1 MDFISALLNSMPG
14 AVTQGLIWG
23 IMAIGVYITFRIL
36 DIADLTVDG
45 SLCTG
50 GAVCVVLT
58 LNGCPTWLAL
68 LAALAAGMLAGL
80 VTGIFHTFCGIP
92 AILAGILTQLALY
105 SINLR
110 IMGWGTENGSRSNL
124 PISVDKYDLMV
135 SSRYV
140 RELSLD
146 NPLPKLIIF
155 LAVIILVLYWLF
167 GTETGCALRAT
178 GANENMAKA
187 QGINTSFT
195 KVLGLMI
202 SNGLVAL
209 SGGLLCPVPGLL
221 RYQHGPGR
229 HRHRTGRRHH
239 RRGHSGTGLPQL
251 RPQAGRACAVRR
263 HHLLSRHPGRAAAEG
278 LATDDAQAPH
288 RRHRGHAVPG
298 RPLLEGQVHPRE
310 DQPPAGKH
318 RDRCCFRRKGG

>member
-50 GAVCVVLT
+50 GAVCGAAHPERL
-58 LNGCPTWLAL
+58 PHLAG
-68 LAALAAGMLAGL
+68 AAGRAGGGHAGR
-80 VTGIFHTFCGIP
+80 TGHRHLPHLLRHPGHPGRHSDP
-92 AILAGILTQLALY
+92 AGPVLHQPAHYGLGHRKRQPL
-105 SINLR
+105 
-110 IMGWGTENGSRSNL
+110 NL

-155 LAVIILVLYWLF
+155 LAVIILVLLYWFF

-209 SGGLLCPVPGLL
+209 SGGLLSQ
-221 RYQHGPGR
+221 YQGFSDINMGRGR

-251 RPQAGRACAVRR
+251 RPQAGRLRHRR
-263 HHLLSRHPGRAAAEG
+263 HHLLYRHPVRAAPG
-278 LATDDAQAPH
+278 PVH
-288 RRHRGHAVPG
+288 RRPETAHRPGGGGVPG
-298 RPLLEGQVHPRE
+298 HPLLEGQIL
-310 DQPPAGKH
+310 QPPRQEGRAKSNA
-318 RDRCCFRRKGG
+318 